1 MTGCNVFLT
10 DSGLRIYIIVT
21 EKNQVVSVSGSF
33 FIKKSAGVRLYE
45 VIAVY
50 KPDIFSMGMG
60 KTVICRLPSV
70 LPSLTATISIS
81 SSVCANKLSRHAL
94 RYFSTLYTGKMMLT
108 LKDFIKNSLPHS

>member
-1 MTGCNVFLT
+1 MAGCNVFLT
-10 DSGLRIYIIVT
+10 DSGLRVYIIVT

-60 KTVICRLPSV
+60 KTIISLFPQVSV
-70 LPSLTATISIS
+70 PISCPGTHSGIFP
-81 SSVCANKLSRHAL
+81 
-94 RYFSTLYTGKMMLT
+94 RYTPVK
-108 LKDFIKNSLPHS
+108 

>member
-1 MTGCNVFLT
+1 MAGCNVFLT
-10 DSGLRIYIIVT
+10 DSGLRVYIIVT

-60 KTVICRLPSV
+60 ETVISCPADAVV
-70 LPSLTATISIS
+70 L
-81 SSVCANKLSRHAL
+81 CGKYKKLL
-94 RYFSTLYTGKMMLT
+94 R
-108 LKDFIKNSLPHS
+108 I

>member
-1 MTGCNVFLT
+1 MAGCNVFLT
-10 DSGLRIYIIVT
+10 DSGLRVYIIVT

-60 KTVICRLPSV
+60 KTVISCPADAVV
-70 LPSLTATISIS
+70 LCGKYKKASPDLTTDKPAES
-81 SSVCANKLSRHAL
+81 AGFH
-94 RYFSTLYTGKMMLT
+94 LYC
-108 LKDFIKNSLPHS
+108 HH

>member
-1 MTGCNVFLT
+1 MAGCNVFLT
-10 DSGLRIYIIVT
+10 DSGLRVYIIVA

-60 KTVICRLPSV
+60 KTVISCPLTPWFSV
-70 LPSLTATISIS
+70 ENIKS
-81 SSVCANKLSRHAL
+81 
-94 RYFSTLYTGKMMLT
+94 FSGFN
-108 LKDFIKNSLPHS
+108 D